1 MFNIRGAAVVKNPPA
16 NAGEA
21 GDAGSIP
28 ESRKAPEG
36 GNSNL
41 LQHFYLGNSMDW
53 GPWQGT
59 VHGIARVGQDWESM
73 Q

>member
-1 MFNIRGAAVVKNPPA
+1 MQ
-16 NAGEA
+16 GEA

-41 LQHFYLGNSMDW
+41 LQHS
-53 GPWQGT
+53 
-59 VHGIARVGQDWESM
+59 
-73 Q
+73 